1 MKVSMKSGLEGR
13 NNLPWKHFVAC
24 RSPVVSMK
32 SGLEGRN
39 NPVSTLT
46 MRRCGGDVS
55 MKSGLEGRNN
65 ALLAPGLDW
74 VRKSQ

>member
-1 MKVSMKSGLEGR
+1 MKSGLEGR

-39 NPVSTLT
+39 NAVA
-46 MRRCGGDVS
+46 RDVE
-55 MKSGLEGRNN
+55 KGFIVG
-65 ALLAPGLDW
+65 
-74 VRKSQ
+74 SQ

>member
-1 MKVSMKSGLEGR
+1 MKSGLEGRNNPITAAVLRIAANVSMKSGLEGR

-39 NPVSTLT
+39 NAVA
-46 MRRCGGDVS
+46 RDVE
-55 MKSGLEGRNN
+55 KGFIVG
-65 ALLAPGLDW
+65 
-74 VRKSQ
+74 SQ